1 MIQPSTRARLTRTPW
16 RMLLAVLLVVG
27 LGSARAEAA
36 HAQTPAGLV
45 QLRGEYQGALS
56 TLEAALAAYSVAE
69 SRFHQALD
77 SVTAARESGDEGR
90 HERALTVAQA
100 QAQPVRG
107 REDRVRRTTERV
119 EEAREH
125 LVDGLEAELE
135 RLYGVEDTTSLAE
148 LAGLRAT
155 IADMENE
162 LDEVRPSLAGFEV
175 QPAILVQLRI
185 DPTDGP
191 NDILNKADL
200 LERRAARH
208 AAQIRDVEDRLTEL
222 GRRLRLQRIRRTN
235 IAGLNRFDDASVP
248 VGSAGQTG
256 TQSRGGEAI
265 APTDSTGVLL
275 RPQTIEEEIRSLE
288 QLRDDLVALR
298 ERILDQ
304 AASFRARAGG
314 DVL

>member
-27 LGSARAEAA
+27 LGGARAEAA
-36 HAQTPAGLV
+36 NAQTPAGLV

-107 REDRVRRTTERV
+107 REDRVRQTTERV

-208 AAQIRDVEDRLTEL
+208 AAQIRDFEDRLTEL
-222 GRRLRLQRIRRTN
+222 GGARWRDAMDRLRKPSSWATLGKRHTRGNPRELVLYCATVQPFSEQERFRSKRNASGVRNCRRRSRRRYLHSSGTN
-235 IAGLNRFDDASVP
+235 
-248 VGSAGQTG
+248 
-256 TQSRGGEAI
+256 
-265 APTDSTGVLL
+265 
-275 RPQTIEEEIRSLE
+275 
-288 QLRDDLVALR
+288 
-298 ERILDQ
+298 
-304 AASFRARAGG
+304 
-314 DVL
+314 